1 MIQPAGE
8 LAQCLRHQTS
18 LQTNVSVPHVTLN
31 LGAGHQCGNGVHHH
45 EVDRARAHQHVR
57 NFEGLLSGIGLR
69 DQELVNIHTQCFC
82 IIGIQRVLRIH
93 KRGDSAVGLGVGNR
107 VEGECGFT
115 RGLGAINLDDAAARQ
130 TADAERDIESNRTG
144 GNNRNGW
151 PLVRAESH
159 DRPFSKLAINL
170 RESRLKGF
178 FAVCGCGHVMLLF
191 LFVFGCL
198 SAVVPHPPRK
208 ADGIST
214 RRKSRELAL
223 T

>member
-1 MIQPAGE
+1 MVQTTRQ
-8 LAQCLRHQTS
+8 LAQRLRHQTC
-18 LQTNVSVPHVTLN
+18 LQTDVGVPHVALN
-31 LGAGHQCGNGVHHH
+31 FSSGHQSSHRVNHH
-45 EVDRARAHQHVR
+45 EVDGARAHQHVG
-57 NFEGLLSGIGLR
+57 NFECLLAGVGLR
-69 DQELVNIHTQCFC
+69 HEQLVDVDTECLCVF
-82 IIGIQRVLRIH
+82 GVQRVFRVH
-93 KRGDSAVGLGVGNR
+93 KSGNTAIGLGVGNR

-130 TADAERDIESNRTG
+130 SADAERDIESNRTG

-159 DRPFSKLAINL
+159 DRPFSKLAIDL
-170 RESRLKGF
+170 RESCLKGF